1 MPTNGAAGLIR
12 AMPDEDDI
20 DIRVEAAQWT
30 GALGDCE
37 AFALRVLSHAVLE
50 EGAPGALAVLL
61 SDDAALRVLNAQW
74 RGQDK
79 PTNVLSFPAPEGF
92 GLGDIA
98 LAFETV
104 EREAREQGKT
114 LSAHA
119 AHLLVHGFLHLL
131 GYDHETEADAEAM
144 EARERGILAALG
156 VADPYETAGAA

>member
-30 GALGDCE
+30 AALGDCE
-37 AFALRVLSHAVLE
+37 SFALRVLAHAARG

-61 SDDAALRVLNAQW
+61 SDDAALRALNAQW

-98 LAFETV
+98 LAFETA

-114 LSAHA
+114 LAAHV

-144 EARERGILAALG
+144 EARERDILAALG
-156 VADPYETAGAA
+156 VSDPYEIAGAA